1 VKGFTLPQAPSHQG
15 VSSLG
20 FLRLWDQGIYAPT
33 YDEPVKY
40 GFIVIALVRC
50 YAAEILTAYRPFLF
64 HESKFK
70 PYQSI
75 LRAHK
80 PHIAFAKQIY
90 RSPKVNI
97 SAEGY
102 IA

>member
-1 VKGFTLPQAPSHQG
+1 MVKGFTLPQAPSDQG
-15 VSSLG
+15 ISSLG
-20 FLRLWDQGIYAPT
+20 FLRLWDRGSQALA

-50 YAAEILTAYRPFLF
+50 YAAEILTVNRPFLF

-75 LRAHK
+75 LRAR
-80 PHIAFAKQIY
+80 IL
-90 RSPKVNI
+90 RSQNL
-97 SAEGY
+97 
-102 IA
+102 